1 MSAASHRIVF
11 LERDSLDATVRRPQF
26 EHTWHE
32 HDRLGANEVI
42 AALAEATIAIVNK
55 TPLRADSL
63 ARLPQLKLIAI
74 TATGTDN
81 VDLQW
86 CAAHGVVVTGGL
98 VDEIALRDAL
108 LAGTIAGAGFDVLS
122 KEPPREGNPLL
133 ELDLPN
139 FILTPHTA
147 WASCEAMQAL
157 ADQLIDNVEAFVEGN
172 PRNLMC

>member
-86 CAAHGVVVTGGL
+86 CAAHGVVVTNVRNYAVHTVPEHTFAL
-98 VDEIALRDAL
+98 ILALRRSLFGYARDVA
-108 LAGTIAGAGFDVLS
+108 AGKWQRAEQFCLS
-122 KEPPREGNPLL
+122 GTQSTTSSAARSGSSARARWGRGLRRSR
-133 ELDLPN
+133 
-139 FILTPHTA
+139 A
-147 WASCEAMQAL
+147 AS
-157 ADQLIDNVEAFVEGN
+157 G
-172 PRNLMC
+172 